1 MKKNRYIR
9 SYILESINPDLEST
23 FFTQEHQNNN
33 LDRIFDSID
42 YNQESIAKHLKLSRS
57 HFQNILYGKV
67 QLTLKVSYKLAKL
80 CNITIEEL
88 YNIENRLGLL

>member
-9 SYILESINPDLEST
+9 SYILESINPALEST

-42 YNQESIAKHLKLSRS
+42 YNQESIAKYLKLSRS

-67 QLTLKVSYKLAKL
+67 KLTLKVSYKIAKL